1 MPKKLLA
8 PMLSALLL
16 VGAFAAA
23 PAHASKTQESIFQ
36 DDRALIFSGDA
47 TRQATLDQ
55 IKALGATTVHS
66 LVFWNSIAPNPNS
79 KTKPAGF
86 NAADPN
92 AYPPG
97 AFDQYD
103 ALVREASARGLSLVL
118 SPVEAPAW
126 AGACGS
132 IAVRHH
138 CRPSPTEYR
147 AFFTALATRYSG
159 SFNGLPR
166 VSRWSVWNEPNQS
179 NWLYPQRERVHGHI
193 VPTAAIIYRNLFR
206 GASAALKAT
215 GHGGDQ
221 LLLGETAPLGRTT
234 GPLPKRFLTPVE
246 FYQGVFCLDSH
257 GRKLRGS
264 AAKDQGCSGRFAKL
278 AATGIA
284 HHPYNRGGAQPPLS
298 RPAAGEITISTIP
311 RLTAVLA
318 QGSRAR
324 RISSN
329 LPIYFTEFGFQT
341 NPPDRISGVSLAK
354 QAAYIN
360 QSDYIAYRNS
370 RVKSISQYELLDE
383 PDLASFQT
391 GLRFVDG
398 SPKPS
403 LDAYRLPIWVI
414 KHGSGVSVWGQVRPA
429 DGTPQQVQ
437 IENGSGS
444 TFTAVKTVTTS
455 AAGYFLVNLPRQPKS
470 SWRLSW
476 QGPGGTFTSR
486 VATVSAR

>member
-1 MPKKLLA
+1 M
-8 PMLSALLL
+8 
-16 VGAFAAA
+16 
-23 PAHASKTQESIFQ
+23 
-36 DDRALIFSGDA
+36 
-47 TRQATLDQ
+47 
-55 IKALGATTVHS
+55 
-66 LVFWNSIAPNPNS
+66 FWNSIAPNPNS

-138 CRPSPTEYR
+138 CRPSPSEYR
-147 AFFTALATRYSG
+147 AFVTALATRYSG

-179 NWLYPQRERVHGHI
+179 NWLYPQRERVHGHV

-298 RPAAGEITISTIP
+298 KPARERSRSRRSRGSRQCSP
-311 RLTAVLA
+311 RA
-318 QGSRAR
+318 SRAR

-360 QSDYIAYRNS
+360 QSDYIAYR
-370 RVKSISQYELLDE
+370 ELPRE
-383 PDLASFQT
+383 VGLA
-391 GLRFVDG
+391 
-398 SPKPS
+398 
-403 LDAYRLPIWVI
+403 
-414 KHGSGVSVWGQVRPA
+414 VR
-429 DGTPQQVQ
+429 
-437 IENGSGS
+437 
-444 TFTAVKTVTTS
+444 
-455 AAGYFLVNLPRQPKS
+455 AAGR
-470 SWRLSW
+470 
-476 QGPGGTFTSR
+476 
-486 VATVSAR
+486 A

>member
-1 MPKKLLA
+1 M
-8 PMLSALLL
+8 
-16 VGAFAAA
+16 
-23 PAHASKTQESIFQ
+23 
-36 DDRALIFSGDA
+36 
-47 TRQATLDQ
+47 
-55 IKALGATTVHS
+55 
-66 LVFWNSIAPNPNS
+66 
-79 KTKPAGF
+79 
-86 NAADPN
+86 
-92 AYPPG
+92 
-97 AFDQYD
+97 
-103 ALVREASARGLSLVL
+103 L

-138 CRPSPTEYR
+138 CRPSPSEYR
-147 AFFTALATRYSG
+147 AFFTALGTRYSG

-206 GASAALKAT
+206 GASSALKAT

-246 FYQGVFCLDSH
+246 FYQGVFCLDSRGH
-257 GRKLRGS
+257 KLRGS
-264 AAKDQGCSGRFAKL
+264 IAKAEGCSGRFAKL

-298 RPAAGEITISTIP
+298 KPAAGEVTISTIP

-329 LPIYFTEFGFQT
+329 LPIFFTEFGFQT
-341 NPPDRISGVSLAK
+341 NPPDRISGVSPAK

-370 RVKSISQYELLDE
+370 RVKSVSQYELLDE
-383 PDLASFQT
+383 ADLGSFQT

-414 KHGSGVSVWGQVRPA
+414 KHGSGVTVWGQVRPGHAAAGA
-429 DGTPQQVQ
+429 DRERQRHQ
-437 IENGSGS
+437 
-444 TFTAVKTVTTS
+444 FTAVKTVRP

-470 SWRLSW
+470 SWLW

-486 VATVSAR
+486 VAARPCSAAAWRPLLRPHAAPRRALAVLRPRRGGAAGGAGRVAAHRLLGVLGRRVRRQRA